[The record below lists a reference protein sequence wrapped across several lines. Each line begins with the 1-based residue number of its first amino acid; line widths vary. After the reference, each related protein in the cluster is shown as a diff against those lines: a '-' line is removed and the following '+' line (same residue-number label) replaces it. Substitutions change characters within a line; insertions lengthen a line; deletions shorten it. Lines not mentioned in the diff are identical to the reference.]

1 MPRCQAVN
9 FIGVMCNQKADYL
22 NYFWFHDPLG
32 RISEMYN
39 ICQKHSNL
47 LVGELME
54 VENGIPVCLP
64 HRKKSV
70 KDLFLNRASTG
81 SVIRYPEIYRIFE
94 DDKSELISELTWRG
108 CVWETVEEVC
118 SEISTLRGA
127 IYYSMLSN
135 RNGVPEDV
143 FWSAFRINRKEE
155 YEEDT
160 GNLLPGLFEELTL
173 DQKKSVANYERSR
186 VYRHYNKYH
195 RNKI

>member
-1 MPRCQAVN
+1 LVCCWFSVVLESTLIRDIQQSV
-9 FIGVMCNQKADYL
+9 ISHLQL
-22 NYFWFHDPLG
+22 NKLL
-32 RISEMYN
+32 
-39 ICQKHSNL
+39 NL
-47 LVGELME
+47 FRVHTLME